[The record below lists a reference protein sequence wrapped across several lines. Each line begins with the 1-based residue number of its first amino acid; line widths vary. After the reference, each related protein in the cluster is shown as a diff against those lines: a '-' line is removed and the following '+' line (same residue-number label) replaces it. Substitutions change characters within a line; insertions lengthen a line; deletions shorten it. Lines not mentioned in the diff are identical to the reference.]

1 MSISSIETGTHRNE
15 FRAYNTRSL
24 YELLTR
30 KTFWKDFCWPG
41 ISLQGEESLWNEDV
55 APFQPATSEVPSG
68 FAVYPNP
75 TKGSLFVRLPQYL
88 QTAVISLYD
97 ISGKL
102 VWKEDVNGQPGTLEL
117 DVSGLPAGLYWISC
131 LSDSGDRHIR
141 RIAIAR

>member
-1 MSISSIETGTHRNE
+1 MSISSIKPGTHRNE

-41 ISLQGEESLWNEDV
+41 ISLQGEESLWEEGV
-55 APFQPATSEVPSG
+55 APFQPGTAETPSG

-75 TKGSLFVRLPQYL
+75 AKGTVFVRLPQDL
-88 QTAVISLYD
+88 QAAWIGLYD
-97 ISGKL
+97 ISGRL
-102 VWKEDVNGQPGTLEL
+102 VRYMEVNGQFGTLEL

-131 LSDSGDRHIR
+131 LSDLGERRIR
-141 RIAIAR
+141 RVAIAR